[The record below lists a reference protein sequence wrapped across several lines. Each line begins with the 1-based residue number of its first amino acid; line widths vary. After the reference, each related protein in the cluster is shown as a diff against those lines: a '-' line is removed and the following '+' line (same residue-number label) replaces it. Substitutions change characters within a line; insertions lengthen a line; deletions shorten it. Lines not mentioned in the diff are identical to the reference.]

1 MYFHNIASGSKGNAT
16 IVVSNKTV
24 ILIDMG
30 ISFVSLQEGMKEI
43 NLSPSQIDAAIF
55 THDHADH
62 FRGLRFLK
70 TKNCYA
76 LEGTLPSL
84 CQVVELFKPF
94 VIKDITITPLK
105 TSHDATNPC
114 GYMLEDGEE
123 KLVYITDTGMFVD
136 ENLKYCKNPDY
147 LVIESNHDISMELK
161 TNRPQLLKERVLGEY
176 GHLCNE
182 DSAYASLDIMGP
194 NTKEIYLAHLSEE
207 ANTPE
212 TALTAYRDIF
222 LDHNVDL
229 DKLKI
234 ICLQQYASTTG
245 GHYED

>member
-105 TSHDATNPC
+105 VS
-114 GYMLEDGEE
+114 
-123 KLVYITDTGMFVD
+123 
-136 ENLKYCKNPDY
+136 
-147 LVIESNHDISMELK
+147 
-161 TNRPQLLKERVLGEY
+161 
-176 GHLCNE
+176 
-182 DSAYASLDIMGP
+182 
-194 NTKEIYLAHLSEE
+194 
-207 ANTPE
+207 
-212 TALTAYRDIF
+212 
-222 LDHNVDL
+222 
-229 DKLKI
+229 
-234 ICLQQYASTTG
+234 
-245 GHYED
+245 

>member
-43 NLSPSQIDAAIF
+43 DLSPSQIDAAIF

-84 CQVVELFKPF
+84 CQVVDLFKPF

-161 TNRPQLLKERVLGEY
+161 ANRPQLLKERVLGDH

-212 TALTAYRDIF
+212 TALKAYRDIF
-222 LDHNVDL
+222 LDHGVDL

>member
-62 FRGLRFLK
+62 FRGLKFLK

-114 GYMLEDGEE
+114 GYMLEDGKE

-212 TALTAYRDIF
+212 TALKAYRDIF

-229 DKLKI
+229 DKIKI

>member
-114 GYMLEDGEE
+114 GYMLEDGKE

-161 TNRPQLLKERVLGEY
+161 TKRAQLLKERVLGEY

-212 TALTAYRDIF
+212 TALKAYRDIF
-222 LDHNVDL
+222 LDHGVDL

-234 ICLQQYASTTG
+234 ICLQQYVSTTG

>member
-1 MYFHNIASGSKGNAT
+1 
-16 IVVSNKTV
+16 
-24 ILIDMG
+24 MG

-62 FRGLRFLK
+62 FRGLKFLK

-114 GYMLEDGEE
+114 GYMLEDGKE

-161 TNRPQLLKERVLGEY
+161 TNRPQLLKERVLGEF

-212 TALTAYRDIF
+212 TALKAYRDIF

-229 DKLKI
+229 DRLKI

>member
-16 IVVSNKTV
+16 IVVSKETV

-30 ISFVSLQEGMKEI
+30 ISFALLKEGMEQVKLE
-43 NLSPSQIDAAIF
+43 PSQIDVAIF

-62 FRGLRFLK
+62 YRGLKFLK
-70 TKNCYA
+70 TKKCYA

-84 CQVVELFKPF
+84 CGVVELFKPF
-94 VIKDITITPLK
+94 KVKDITITPLK

-114 GYMLEDGEE
+114 GYMLEDDSE
-123 KLVYITDTGMFVD
+123 KLVYITDTGVFVD

-147 LVIESNHDISMELK
+147 LIIESNHDISMELK
-161 TNRPQLLKERVLGEY
+161 TNRPQLLKERVLGDH

-182 DSAYASLDIMGP
+182 DSAYASLDIIGP

-212 TALTAYRDIF
+212 TALKAYRDIF
-222 LDHNVDL
+222 LDHGVDL

-234 ICLQQYASTTG
+234 ICLQQYVSTTG

>member
-62 FRGLRFLK
+62 FRGLKFLK

-212 TALTAYRDIF
+212 TALKAYREIF